1 MKNISILVAGAGRS
15 SYSLINYL
23 LNVCTVKNWNL
34 LVGDIALEAAAEKCK
49 NHACAK
55 AILFDIA
62 DKPKAAALI
71 AEVDLVI
78 SLLPANL
85 HPLIADLCIE
95 ARTHLL
101 TASYVSAEMNSFH
114 EEAKKNNLIFLNE
127 CGFDPG
133 IDHMSAMEII
143 HKIKAEGGELISFES
158 FAGGLISPDTEKDN
172 PWKYKFTWSPR
183 NVVMAGQGTARYIHG
198 GQLKFISYPQLFKR
212 ITTVTVPGYGDYEG
226 YANRDSTLYKSLYGL
241 ENIHTLLR
249 GTLRKA
255 GFCAAWNIFVQLGM
269 TDDSW
274 KMRNVAG
281 MTHADFLKSFL
292 VFDDTLS
299 LERKIADALGISEA
313 GEELEKL
320 RWSGLFEET
329 KIGMDEG
336 SPAEIL
342 QHILLKKWGMQSGD
356 KDMVVMLHRFVYKK
370 DEKEITLQSTLVAEG
385 DNEVSTAMAK
395 TVGLPLGIAAKLVL
409 ENKITER
416 GVVIPVSEEFYKPIL
431 AELQTLGISIKEET
445 S

>member
-23 LNVCTVKNWNL
+23 LNVCTAKNWNL

-49 NHACAK
+49 DHACAK
-55 AILFDIA
+55 AILFDIS
-62 DKPKAAALI
+62 DKAKAAAVV

-85 HPLIADLCIE
+85 HLLIADLCIE
-95 ARTHLL
+95 AHTHLL
-101 TASYVSAEMNSFH
+101 TASYVSAEMNSYH
-114 EEAKKNNLIFLNE
+114 DKAKKNNLIFLNE

-143 HKIKAEGGELISFES
+143 HKIKDEGGELIGFES

-212 ITTVTVPGYGDYEG
+212 ITTVSVPGYGDYEG

-241 ENIHTLLR
+241 NDIQTLLR

-274 KMRNVAG
+274 KMKNVAG
-281 MTHADFLKSFL
+281 MTQVDFLKSFL

-299 LERKIADALGISEA
+299 LERKIADALGISEV

-320 RWSGLFEET
+320 RWSGLFDET
-329 KIGMDEG
+329 IIGIQEG

-342 QHILLKKWGMQSGD
+342 QHILMKKWSMQSGD

-370 DEKEITLQSTLVAEG
+370 EEKEITLQSTLVAEG

-395 TVGLPLGIAAKLVL
+395 TVGLPLGIAAKLIL

-416 GVVIPVSEEFYKPIL
+416 GVVIPVSEQFYKPIL